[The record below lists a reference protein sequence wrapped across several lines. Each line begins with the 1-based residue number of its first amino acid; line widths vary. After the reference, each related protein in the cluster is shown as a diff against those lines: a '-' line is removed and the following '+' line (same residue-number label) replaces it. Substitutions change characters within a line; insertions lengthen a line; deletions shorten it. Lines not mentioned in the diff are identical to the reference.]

1 MIKKKSVALAVAA
14 VCASPLYAVAAAGTG
29 AGHWEV
35 VTPSSPNESA
45 PHLFF
50 TRSHLG
56 SAPAAVAVQME
67 SPAALAEVITPLS
80 AQESMYGRT
89 ADDRRQPRAAAR
101 TRTASLPNPR
111 TPWSPNESG
120 TNHYAQEMQAYRE
133 HVASVEQTRIAVAA
147 ADADA
152 AAAVAAADAAAA
164 AAAANAAAAVAT
176 VEPATVDGATAA
188 QIDRLL
194 ASSPGTPAPTERDR
208 ESVAAVNPALVDSRQ
223 SATTELRVDT
233 PPADRPIPD
242 AAASGL
248 PQEAERTGTAQS
260 AAAPYQTGANT
271 VAAASSAIS
280 GSHPEVSV
288 AAPMPTTPA
297 AAPTAAAPVAATEM
311 PTASAVTV
319 EAVQTEPAAPA
330 Q

>member
-1 MIKKKSVALAVAA
+1 MIKKKAVALAVAA

-29 AGHWEV
+29 TGHWEV
-35 VTPSSPNESA
+35 ATPSSPNESA

-67 SPAALAEVITPLS
+67 SPAPLAEATTPLS

-89 ADDRRQPRAAAR
+89 AADRRQPRAAAR
-101 TRTASLPNPR
+101 TRAASLPNPQ

-120 TNHYAQEMQAYRE
+120 TNHYAQEMQAYRQ

-152 AAAVAAADAAAA
+152 AAAVAAADA

-260 AAAPYQTGANT
+260 AAAPYQTGAST
-271 VAAASSAIS
+271 VAAASSAIM
-280 GSHPEVSV
+280 GGNPEVSV
-288 AAPMPTTPA
+288 GAAPMPATPA
-297 AAPTAAAPVAATEM
+297 AAPAATTEA
-311 PTASAVTV
+311 PTASPAMP

>member
-1 MIKKKSVALAVAA
+1 MMKKNAVALAVAA

-50 TRSHLG
+50 SRSHPA

-67 SPAALAEVITPLS
+67 SPAPLAEVSTPLS

-101 TRTASLPNPR
+101 MRAASLPNPQ

-120 TNHYAQEMQAYRE
+120 TNHYAEEMQAYRQ

-152 AAAVAAADAAAA
+152 AAAV
-164 AAAANAAAAVAT
+164 AAANAAAAVAT

-242 AAASGL
+242 AAASASGL
-248 PQEAERTGTAQS
+248 PQEAERTGTDQR
-260 AAAPYQTGANT
+260 AAAPYQTGAST

-288 AAPMPTTPA
+288 AAAPVPATPA

-311 PTASAVTV
+311 PTASAATP